1 MIKGTNLV
9 SFIAILCKTLQ
20 KHEMTKGESEPS
32 NEFSMVCRSS
42 IALEIASMKLWHF
55 IMGKATKN
63 WPSWPGL

>member
-1 MIKGTNLV
+1 MATAERTSLNKRFNLMIKGTNLV

-42 IALEIASMKLWHF
+42 IALEIASMKL
-55 IMGKATKN
+55 
-63 WPSWPGL
+63 